1 MGVKA
6 RVIRSI
12 IYAAFWEELQGT
24 SLKLLDKAQNQEKA
38 SSISIAVSPE
48 KFEDGW
54 IIALQS
60 SSAPQW
66 KIRTNL

>member
-48 KFEDGW
+48 KFEDG
-54 IIALQS
+54 
-60 SSAPQW
+60 
-66 KIRTNL
+66 